1 MDFDIGTLFYILITI
16 VAIVAGVLG
25 QKKKPVE
32 GQQVPG
38 ENSGPFSF
46 FSKLEEQIEGLV
58 DDKGGDAVQEQAE
71 EAVVAPA
78 NYDGNRIYQEKGSFD
93 WTTEEGGDGRYADS
107 TYNQFEGVYDLGMK
121 ESLESIIEE
130 AERTTSDEAIEV
142 IEVEDISYTDY
153 FKVVEDFDL
162 GTAVIYSAII
172 NRKEY

>member
-25 QKKKPVE
+25 QKKKPVD
-32 GQQVPG
+32 GQQAPG
-38 ENSGPFSF
+38 EKSGPFSF
-46 FSKLEEQIEGLV
+46 FSKIEEQIEAIV
-58 DDKGGDAVQEQAE
+58 DDKGDEMQEPAE
-71 EAVVAPA
+71 EAAVAPG
-78 NYDGNRIYQEKGSFD
+78 NFDGNRIYQEEGSFD
-93 WTTEEGGDGRYADS
+93 WTTEEGGDGRYSDS
-107 TYNQFEGVYDLGMK
+107 TYNQFAGVYDPKMK
-121 ESLESIIEE
+121 ESLESIIAE
-130 AERTTSDEAIEV
+130 AERTTSEEAIEV